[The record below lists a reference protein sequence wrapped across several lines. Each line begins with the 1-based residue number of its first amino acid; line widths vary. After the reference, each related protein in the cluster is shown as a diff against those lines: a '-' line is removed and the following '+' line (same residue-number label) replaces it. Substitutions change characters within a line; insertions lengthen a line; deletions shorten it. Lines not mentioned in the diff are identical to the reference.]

1 MNSDRIFN
9 ARFWPYVFLFGG
21 ILLLALEIKSV
32 YGHIGSDYRI
42 FYNAA
47 IRFNSNPLD
56 LYMQDSARTLQ
67 GFLYPPPAVLLFLP
81 FSTLPLGWSYT
92 LFTVLLYFSAFI
104 SIAVWANLGLLDGS
118 GFATSRFGRA
128 NLMLLTATS
137 GPFFAAIAAGQ
148 VDILV
153 LLVCVVHIAL
163 IMQGRPVLGGLV
175 LAVGFWI
182 KIYPAALL
190 AYAFFRPNT
199 YRILI
204 GFLLG
209 LMIVPLLSAPIV
221 PIQLY
226 EAYFFDLLP
235 KLSSRTIVNIYN
247 QSLSAFCVRLGLPL
261 SVSTDSFMT
270 YTVPDSIRRSVV
282 IGGIA
287 VMAGIAASTRFVK
300 SPVMPLVAMILAM
313 FAIIA
318 PLGWGHTYV
327 YVLPLIY
334 STWLMG
340 RQARSKAISVFV
352 VLVYLVMLVPTYK
365 IFPLNPDVPELAYKI
380 VYSRYLFST
389 IFLLI
394 VAAFLVRINCGKAGQ
409 LYRLPLH

>member
-1 MNSDRIFN
+1 MNSDRKFN

-137 GPFFAAIAAGQ
+137 GPFFAAVAAGQ

-226 EAYFFDLLP
+226 GAYFFDLLP

-340 RQARSKAISVFV
+340 RQTRSKVISVFV

-409 LYRLPLH
+409 LHRLPLH